1 MGSLHTKDPS
11 EIGDLFLISDETNKR
26 FIENHNIVWLQ
37 NVVAHAMDLEE
48 INM

>member
-1 MGSLHTKDPS
+1 MKKNNFFILLLLFP
-11 EIGDLFLISDETNKR
+11 FLIFAKDD
-26 FIENHNIVWLQ
+26 NIVWLQ